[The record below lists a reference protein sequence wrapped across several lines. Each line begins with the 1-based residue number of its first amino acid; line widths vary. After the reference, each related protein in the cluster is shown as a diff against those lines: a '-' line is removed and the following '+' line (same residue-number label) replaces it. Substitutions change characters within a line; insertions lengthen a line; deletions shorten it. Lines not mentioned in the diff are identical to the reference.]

1 MAKSFSS
8 RCNSQSN
15 SEWNPWEFHIS
26 ESQGL
31 THSFVF
37 FLILGLIFPVITMAA
52 KAASSSESIYNVEK
66 EKRKKK
72 LNYILN
78 ASSYIYF

>member
-15 SEWNPWEFHIS
+15 WEWNPWECHIS

-37 FLILGLIFPVITMAA
+37 FLILGLIFPVIVAITIAA

-66 EKRKKK
+66 EERKKK
-72 LNYILN
+72 LYLKR
-78 ASSYIYF
+78 